1 MGIELMLG
9 IAGDSSG
16 SASAPPPPPHLN
28 VGEMW
33 AQQRSGDARKQC
45 VSCLL
50 NIEMGG
56 EGGGRIARGAP
67 PRRGTCSGTG
77 IDVVSRF
84 LDGGSTHIHI
94 NIYIYI
100 YIN

>member
-50 NIEMGG
+50 NIEMG
-56 EGGGRIARGAP
+56 ARGAVKWGA
-67 PRRGTCSGTG
+67 RGADRSPGVHHQDG
-77 IDVVSRF
+77 GFAREQALMWF
-84 LDGGSTHIHI
+84 LDHYSCPW
-94 NIYIYI
+94 
-100 YIN
+100 

>member
-1 MGIELMLG
+1 MGIELMIG
-9 IAGDSSG
+9 VTGGSSG

-56 EGGGRIARGAP
+56 EGGGEVGGEGGGQIARGAP
-67 PRRGTCSGTG
+67 PRRGICSGTG
-77 IDVVSRF
+77 IDVVSRLLF
-84 LDGGSTHIHI
+84 LSMVESQI
-94 NIYIYI
+94 
-100 YIN
+100 